1 MKATDFPAVKLLL
14 TKARQLA
21 GLDALLQEALP
32 ESLRGACHVLNLRED
47 TLIIG
52 ADSAALAT
60 QLRFATPKILTAMAA
75 RAPVPIAHIKIRT
88 IMPSHRP
95 STPRPRRELTSDTR
109 MLLTQTAQSQPEGH
123 LKNALLRLARLRKP
137 SSH

>member
-1 MKATDFPAVKLLL
+1 MKAADFPAVKLLL
-14 TKARQLA
+14 AKARQLA

-75 RAPVPIAHIKIRT
+75 HTPVTIAHIKVRT
-88 IMPSHRP
+88 IMPSYRP

-109 MLLTQTAQSQPEGH
+109 MLLTLTAQSQPEGH